1 MKIFNIQPIKV
12 TKYIFNEEHLDKS
25 ITDFGYE
32 FGFGFGGTKTE
43 SLNTLL
49 ITFGILYYGGEGK
62 VSILSHD
69 IIDDTHYQYSFV
81 TEDTDDNLMLSY
93 DSSCQF
99 NFESEGLEADVLSI
113 TEFLG
118 TYYAHT
124 EKFFQL
130 YGFKTLLEIEKK
142 VGVRRKLE
150 SSALLAIENLREN
163 NMYEF

>member
-12 TKYIFNEEHLDKS
+12 TKYIFNEEHLDK
-25 ITDFGYE
+25 IATDFGYE
-32 FGFGFGGTKTE
+32 VGFGYGGTKTE
-43 SLNTLL
+43 SLNTLV
-49 ITFGILYYGGEGK
+49 ITFGILFYAGK
-62 VSILSHD
+62 GKESLLSYD
-69 IIDDTHYQYSFV
+69 TIDDNHYQYSIV
-81 TEDTDDNLMLSY
+81 TENSDDNLLLSY

-130 YGFKTLLEIEKK
+130 YGFKTLPEIEEKIG
-142 VGVRRKLE
+142 VGRRLE
-150 SSALLAIENLREN
+150 LSAVSAIDSLRAN

>member
-1 MKIFNIQPIKV
+1 MKIFNIEPIKV
-12 TKYIFNEEHLDKS
+12 TKYIFNEEHLDKMD
-25 ITDFGYE
+25 THFGYE
-32 FGFGFGGTKTE
+32 FGFGYGVKKTE

-49 ITFGILYYGGEGK
+49 ITFNLLFYAGEGK
-62 VSILSHD
+62 DSILSYD
-69 IIDDTHYQYSFV
+69 TIDDNHYQFNFSV
-81 TEDTDDNLMLSY
+81 ENSDDNLLLSY

-130 YGFKTLLEIEKK
+130 YGFKTLPEIEKK
-142 VGVRRKLE
+142 FQEGRDLE
-150 SSALLAIENLREN
+150 SSAALAIESLRLN